1 MIEAAVDDIADV
13 GTNPATDDLVI
24 FEGADAAGTVKVP
37 KVEVATTSGNS
48 SYYAYWVE
56 DQGVKADLEWNE
68 TLASDTSAAELERA
82 QVRRLSA
89 SPGPDY
95 GVLGG
100 PFASTQVQY
109 PIDQGGGSNDYLDD
123 MQKALSPAD
132 MGLVMGS
139 TADHSDWLKLHRHD
153 MTFGSRGVMADVKK
167 GGLRRDLSL
176 AFEMDGAAEAATAT
190 LFNQQTGEF
199 VGSGN
204 TASDPSQRPSQRPD
218 GVSAKPNGLPTFER
232 FLWRDWNGAGNPFSN
247 EIPLAYDP
255 RRPSYQPTVRGPNW
269 WVLRDYANLYKRLKL
284 SSGQYT
290 MQARA
295 YYPNRSSE
303 GGYAYSDLHSPFGV
317 TQSYDREFTE
327 GSPWP
332 SSNAPGNSSGPRY
345 LYRPA
350 QANYAPINLGFSALV
365 GIKAVNA
372 TATDAA
378 LAITLDPLFYF
389 WNPYNRKI
397 SCDNI
402 VVTLGRGIPGRVL
415 LAVYRRGGSPC

>member
-1 MIEAAVDDIADV
+1 MWSFLK
-13 GTNPATDDLVI
+13 GCRCSLPR
-24 FEGADAAGTVKVP
+24 VKVP
-37 KVEVATTSGNS
+37 KVEVATTSGDK

-56 DQGVKADLEWNE
+56 DEGVKADLAWNE
-68 TLASDTSAAELERA
+68 TLASDTSAAELEHA
-82 QVRRLSA
+82 QARRLSA

-100 PFASTQVQY
+100 PFASGVTY
-109 PIDQGGGSNDYLDD
+109 PLKEGGSNSWLEDLE
-123 MQKALSPAD
+123 KAFSPAD
-132 MGLVMGS
+132 MGLVMSS
-139 TADHSDWLKLHRHD
+139 TTDQSDWLKANRHN
-153 MTFGSRGVMADVKK
+153 MAFGNRGVMADVKK

-176 AFEMDGAAEAATAT
+176 AFEMDGDAEAATAT

-199 VGSGN
+199 VGGGN
-204 TASDPSQRPSQRPD
+204 TTQDPLSAPSTKP
-218 GVSAKPNGLPTFER
+218 GGASAKPIGLPAYER
-232 FLWRDWNGAGNPFSN
+232 FLWRDWNGAGNPFSS
-247 EIPLAYDP
+247 EILPPGYDP
-255 RRPSYQPTVRGPNW
+255 RRASYQPVVRGPNW
-269 WVLRDYANLYKRLKL
+269 WALRDYANLYKRL
-284 SSGQYT
+284 SGSGGDYT
-290 MQARA
+290 MEARA

-303 GGYAYSDLHSPFGV
+303 NGYAYSDLHSPFGV
-317 TQSYDREFTE
+317 TQSYDREITE

-332 SSNAPGNSSGPRY
+332 SSNKPGLSGPQY

-397 SCDNI
+397 FCDNI
-402 VVTLGRGIPGRVL
+402 VVILGRGIPGRVL
-415 LAVYRRGGSPC
+415 LQYTDAGGESGK